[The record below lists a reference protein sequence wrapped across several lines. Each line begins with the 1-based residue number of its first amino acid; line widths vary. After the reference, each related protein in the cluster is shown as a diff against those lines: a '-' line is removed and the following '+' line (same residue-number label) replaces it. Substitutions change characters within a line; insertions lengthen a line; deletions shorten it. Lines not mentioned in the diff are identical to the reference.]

1 MRTKLIS
8 ILLIVLFVGVAGC
21 TGTQSPDDSNQNTGI
36 PDNLNSQVKNSIK
49 NQDTYQYEMK
59 ITNNYNYTEV
69 TNQSNKVSNKVIL
82 SSIVKHDKEDKK
94 LSLNNTIEAG
104 NQPPS
109 ARMIYAKDDFFYQQ
123 QYGTWLK
130 INITKVGGGQQFWEN
145 QNRLSIFTDIM
156 NTTEIT
162 NEQTKTLNG
171 TDYIVLEYNN
181 ANKTELWENAYAE
194 TGIGSQVVSGLNMT
208 PSENIDELKV
218 EQWIYKD
225 SLKPAKI
232 ISEGKLSRIKRTYTR
247 NQTDI
252 TYTYSMEYDLDI
264 SYKYEGTDFQIPDEV
279 LNATEM
285 GG

>member
-59 ITNNYNYTEV
+59 ITNNYSYTEV

-218 EQWIYKD
+218 EQWICKD